1 MQEEKRRQL
10 EEKEVRKMEMVK
22 TLNRIDSAK
31 KEEWNKIHK
40 DTTNY
45 QQTQELLARQ

>member
-1 MQEEKRRQL
+1 MEDEKRRKLQ
-10 EEKEVRKMEMVK
+10 EKEVRKQDMVK

-40 DTTNY
+40 DLTNK
-45 QQTQELLARQ
+45 QQTLELLKQ